1 MEQKFVELNNIWTK
15 KFSQQ
20 DGQLKEMCS
29 ALIDN
34 FAKEVKSETKNQ
46 LDEQNDKENQTN
58 MLEGSVFEQMESPQ
72 KKKKQAKMFYES

>member
-1 MEQKFVELNNIWTK
+1 
-15 KFSQQ
+15 
-20 DGQLKEMCS
+20 MCS

-58 MLEGSVFEQMESPQ
+58 MLEGSVFE
-72 KKKKQAKMFYES
+72 